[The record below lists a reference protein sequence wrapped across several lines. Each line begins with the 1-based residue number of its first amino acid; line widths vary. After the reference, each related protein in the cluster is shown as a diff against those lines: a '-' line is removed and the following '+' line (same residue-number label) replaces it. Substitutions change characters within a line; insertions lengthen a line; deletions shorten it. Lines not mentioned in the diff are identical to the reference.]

1 MNIHEYR
8 RTYQTNEP
16 VMQLV
21 NGVYDQRG
29 LQMWARKV
37 DAQAFA
43 KAQGWNKTDVRK
55 ARCGNFWAGW
65 IVGQLV
71 STDTFRGFADDAGNL
86 VDVKVIEPD
95 YSK

>member
-1 MNIHEYR
+1 MDIHEYR
-8 RTYQTNEP
+8 RTYQTSEP

-29 LQMWARKV
+29 LQMWARKT

-43 KAQGWNKTDVRK
+43 KAQGWCKNDVRK
-55 ARCGNFWAGW
+55 ARYGNFGSGW

-71 STDTFRGFADDAGNL
+71 TVDTFRGFADDKGAL
-86 VDVKVIEPD
+86 VDVKVLEPD